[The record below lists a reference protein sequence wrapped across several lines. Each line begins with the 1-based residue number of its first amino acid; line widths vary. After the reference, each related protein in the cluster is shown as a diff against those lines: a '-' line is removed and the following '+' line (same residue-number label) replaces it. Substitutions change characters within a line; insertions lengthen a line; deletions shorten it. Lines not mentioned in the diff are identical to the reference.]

1 VGQVVWFVLQ
11 LIARKATN
19 LAISQLKIAVLA
31 FSLCT
36 AVAYIFFWKKPQDI
50 KVAIV
55 LHSDKLAT
63 KEQLEELHR
72 ASNRVFLKGRTLRPL
87 EDPIGYPAVYPD
99 ICFTPWY
106 GRRYFS
112 RDIAI
117 VASGSLFGLPHCLA
131 WDYHFPTAVE
141 KLLWRSASVFCT
153 AGPPVFYGIFMLRG
167 YLEYAF
173 PNLRET
179 PTTLYM
185 VPKFGA
191 VRTVR
196 GQAMILIDII
206 FGNICWLAYVL
217 GTISDYLFFSLPDAK
232 QKLASIDTL
241 SSLIF
246 PNINILYFTS
256 SD

>member
-1 VGQVVWFVLQ
+1 
-11 LIARKATN
+11 
-19 LAISQLKIAVLA
+19 
-31 FSLCT
+31 
-36 AVAYIFFWKKPQDI
+36 
-50 KVAIV
+50 
-55 LHSDKLAT
+55 
-63 KEQLEELHR
+63 
-72 ASNRVFLKGRTLRPL
+72 
-87 EDPIGYPAVYPD
+87 
-99 ICFTPWY
+99 
-106 GRRYFS
+106 
-112 RDIAI
+112 
-117 VASGSLFGLPHCLA
+117 
-131 WDYHFPTAVE
+131 
-141 KLLWRSASVFCT
+141 
-153 AGPPVFYGIFMLRG
+153 MLRG